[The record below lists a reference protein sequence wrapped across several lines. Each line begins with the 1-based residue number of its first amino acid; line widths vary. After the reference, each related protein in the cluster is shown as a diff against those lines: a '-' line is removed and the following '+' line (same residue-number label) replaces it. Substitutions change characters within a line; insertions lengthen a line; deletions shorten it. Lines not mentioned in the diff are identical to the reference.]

1 MPSYQ
6 RRSQEQEEEVMDM
19 SINGAG
25 RDDGRLVVSDVSKE
39 FPGVRAL
46 KDVSLRVGAGEIHA
60 LVGENGAGKSTLMKI
75 IAGVETPDRG
85 HVALDG
91 QPLDGLDERAA
102 VAAGIGM
109 VHQERS
115 LVATLS
121 VAENVFA
128 GRQPRRRRGIGI
140 DWKAMQTRTRELL
153 EQLQSGIDP
162 AAPVGLLSPAEQQIV
177 EIAKA
182 MSYDLRVLILDE
194 PTAALSLA
202 ETRHLFDVTRDLAA
216 NGTSVIY
223 ISHRL
228 AEVFTLADSVTVLKD
243 GQKTGEG
250 PTADLSEAELIRL
263 MVGRDLDLQ
272 RPVRPPRHDQAP
284 VLMVS
289 NLADGDKVR
298 DVSLTV
304 GAGEIVCLAGLIG
317 AGRTELCETLFGVRR
332 ATAGTAQLDG
342 GPWAPRSPAQAQ
354 SAGVGMVPEDRKD
367 AGLFLG
373 MSIADNIAAANLG
386 KVSPRGVV
394 SRRRSNELAERY
406 VDQLRIATPSVD
418 QPVVHL
424 SGGNQ
429 QKVLLAKWLAHRPKL
444 LIVDEPTRGVDVG
457 ARSDIYTVLR
467 DLADAGIG
475 LLVVSSD
482 LPEVL
487 TLADRVV
494 VMAEGRVTGE
504 LPGDTADEESIL
516 RLASPGARHQEVN
529 R

>member
-1 MPSYQ
+1 
-6 RRSQEQEEEVMDM
+6 MDT
-19 SINGAG
+19 SKDGVVP
-25 RDDGRLVVSDVSKE
+25 DDARLVVHGVSKE

-46 KDVSLRVGAGEIHA
+46 SDVSLQVSGGEIHA

-75 IAGVETPDRG
+75 IAGVETPDQG
-85 HVALDG
+85 YVALDG
-91 QPLDGLDERAA
+91 QRLEKLDERAA
-102 VAAGIGM
+102 VTAGIGM

-128 GRQPRRRRGIGI
+128 GRQPRRRRGFGI
-140 DWKAMQTRTRELL
+140 DRKAMQTRTRELL
-153 EQLQSGIDP
+153 EQLQSRIDP
-162 AAPVGLLSPAEQQIV
+162 AAPVGALSPAEQQIV

-202 ETRHLFDVTRDLAA
+202 ETRHLFDATRDLAT

-228 AEVFTLADSVTVLKD
+228 VEVFTLADSVTVLKD
-243 GQKTGEG
+243 GEKTGEG
-250 PTADLSEAELIRL
+250 RTADLTEARLIRL
-263 MVGRDLDLQ
+263 MIGRDLDFE
-272 RPVRPPRHDQAP
+272 RPARPSRGDEAP

-289 NLADGDKVR
+289 KLADGDKVR

-304 GAGEIVCLAGLIG
+304 GAGEIVCLAGLVG
-317 AGRTELCETLFGVRR
+317 AGRTEFCETLFGVRR

-342 GPWAPRSPAQAQ
+342 QAWAPRSPAQA
-354 SAGVGMVPEDRKD
+354 SGAGVGMVPEDRKD

-373 MSIADNIAAANLG
+373 MSIAENIAAANLA
-386 KVSPRGVV
+386 KVSPRGVM
-394 SRRRSNELAERY
+394 SRRRCSELAERY
-406 VDQLRIATPSVD
+406 VQQLRIATPSVD

-457 ARSDIYTVLR
+457 ARSDIYAVLR

-494 VMAEGRVTGE
+494 VMAEGRLTGE

-516 RLASPGARHQEVN
+516 RLASPRAQHDEVN
-529 R
+529 P